1 MLTTT
6 LMLGIVGGV
15 LLAAFF
21 GLFRRP
27 AGAPAQVVTI
37 NTPPAAARPPGCLAA
52 ACVPILSQAGR
63 LPANR
68 SGRGIHAPLQAR

>member
-37 NTPPAAARPPGCLAA
+37 NTPPAAARPPGCLARLGGLLRPVA
-52 ACVPILSQAGR
+52 IGFLLLFFLRLILLS
-63 LPANR
+63 
-68 SGRGIHAPLQAR
+68 

>member
-6 LMLGIVGGV
+6 LMLGIIGGV

-37 NTPPAAARPPGCLAA
+37 NTPPAAARPPGCLARLGGLLRL
-52 ACVPILSQAGR
+52 VFTGFLLLFFLRLILLS
-63 LPANR
+63 
-68 SGRGIHAPLQAR
+68 